1 MTLRQGITS
10 LTCSTTLKLVK
21 LTYVNITVMTLLNLL
36 DTFSISVPDLG
47 AQGQEEKVV
56 AEMNVKQAKFMG

>member
-1 MTLRQGITS
+1 
-10 LTCSTTLKLVK
+10 
-21 LTYVNITVMTLLNLL
+21 MTLLNLL